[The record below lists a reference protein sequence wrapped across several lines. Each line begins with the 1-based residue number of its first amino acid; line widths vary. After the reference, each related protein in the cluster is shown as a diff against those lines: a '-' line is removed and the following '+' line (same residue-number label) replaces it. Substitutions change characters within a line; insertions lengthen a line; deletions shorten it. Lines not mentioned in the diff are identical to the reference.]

1 MKAIELKE
9 MTKEELTGLLQE
21 TQAKLVKLRFDVA
34 NKQQKNYKQIAVV
47 KKDIARIKTQ
57 LRVIN

>member
-1 MKAIELKE
+1 MKAVELKE
-9 MTKEELTGLLQE
+9 MAKEELTELLQKSK
-21 TQAKLVKLRFDVA
+21 AKLVKLRFDVA
-34 NKQQKNYKQIAVV
+34 NKQQKNYKEIAVV

>member
-9 MTKEELTGLLQE
+9 MAKEELIELLQKSK
-21 TQAKLVKLRFDVA
+21 AKLVKLRFDVA
-34 NKQQKNYKQIAVV
+34 NKQQKNYKEITVV